1 MAGRT
6 STYSDELAAELCEEI
21 AEGALL
27 SAVCAKDGRPS
38 MRTVLRWL
46 ERNEGFAKLYDR
58 AREIRADVWGDE
70 IVTISDDRSEDYID
84 KVRGDGSV
92 DRVLDA
98 EHVQRS
104 KLRVDS
110 RKWLMARAA
119 PRRYGDK
126 LDLNHSGGIK
136 LDTDPD
142 FSDLSDDE
150 LAVMRM
156 LTLKAEEARRARLAA
171 EAGEAE

>member
-6 STYSDELAAELCEEI
+6 STFTDELAAEICEEI
-21 AEGALL
+21 AEGAVL

-46 ERNEGFAKLYDR
+46 DRYDGFAKLYDR

-70 IVTISDDRSEDYID
+70 IILISDDRSDDYVD
-84 KVRGDGSV
+84 KIRGDGSV

-104 KLRVDS
+104 KLRVDA
-110 RKWLMARAA
+110 RKWLMAKAA
-119 PRRYGDK
+119 PRRYGER

-136 LDTDPD
+136 LDSDPD
-142 FSDLSDDE
+142 LSDLADDE
-150 LAVMRM
+150 LAVMR
-156 LTLKAEEARRARLAA
+156 LLLVKAEEARRARLAE
-171 EAGEAE
+171 EAGEAD